1 MPYLSNA
8 VILSEINSKGDELWS
23 GGQIIHTHEQ
33 VQYDC
38 HGVCVDEH
46 GFVAVV
52 LRDVVQQA
60 QCHLLKCRRSHQLH
74 CLQAQ
79 QYSA

>member
-8 VILSEINSKGDELWS
+8 VILSQVDGKGYELWS

-33 VQYDC
+33 VQNDSHSVC
-38 HGVCVDEH
+38 EDKHGL
-46 GFVAVV
+46 VAVV

-60 QCHLLKCRRSHQLH
+60 KCYLLECHFLHQLH
-74 CLQAQ
+74 CLQA
-79 QYSA
+79 